1 MASQVRPIVLHC
13 GPGRNAAFADFINP
27 GAWTIVAYVADAGNV
42 HAGEIP
48 CVSFAH
54 WQQHLRAIPSAFVA
68 LDPRERRA
76 HVERVLAAGGAIAHV
91 EVVGGAIAR
100 QATFAQGTLI
110 GRGAL
115 YVGTVTTVGRHTI
128 VLTPASLGHDVVIG
142 DFVTIHPSVAVSGY
156 VVIEDDVTV
165 GVGAVILNG
174 RPDKPI
180 RIGRGAQIAAGA
192 VVTSSV
198 KPGSIMTGNPARPKT
213 AELS

>member
-1 MASQVRPIVLHC
+1 MPSPARPIVLHR
-13 GPGRNAAFADFINP
+13 GTGSNAAFAECIDP
-27 GAWTIVAYVADAGNV
+27 GTWTVVAYVADADAVSEDG
-42 HAGEIP
+42 IP
-48 CVSFAH
+48 VVSFAH
-54 WQQHLRAIPSAFVA
+54 WREQLRDVPSAFVA

-76 HVERVLAAGGAIAHV
+76 HVERTSAAGGTIAHLD
-91 EVVGGAIAR
+91 VVGSAISRKTSFGA
-100 QATFAQGTLI
+100 GTLVH
-110 GRGAL
+110 RGAL
-115 YVGTVTTVGRHTI
+115 YVGSVTTVGRHTI

-174 RPDKPI
+174 RPEKPI
-180 RIGRGAQIAAGA
+180 RIGRGAQIATGA